1 LEGGT
6 PEREPAALPGRA
18 AAIHYGKANVTV
30 YRTYARP
37 LTGVAPIPESAF
49 AGRENVLFAVD
60 VDVDV
65 LGDNTLPAYTVGDNR
80 DVVATDTMKNFVQRA
95 ALEYAGATLEG
106 FLAFLGRRLLETYG
120 QMQALRLAGREV
132 PFAATPVPDD
142 PTGFAPSEVLFAR
155 TRGDHAT
162 ADLEVRRDGGGCG
175 GSRIVGHRCGQEGLQ
190 LIKVTGSAFTRFVRD
205 GFTTLPEQVDRPLYI
220 YLDVSWR
227 YANVADAVG
236 EDAGRYVPAEQMR
249 DLCQVTFH
257 HFVSQSI
264 QHLVHEMGQR
274 VLRRFPQLAEVSFE
288 AQNRLW
294 DTAAVSDD
302 GPRVKVYCDPRPP
315 YGRIGLTLTRRE

>member
-1 LEGGT
+1 VEGRT
-6 PEREPAALPGRA
+6 PGPEPAPLPGRA

-37 LTGVAPIPESAF
+37 LAGLAPIPESAF
-49 AGRENVLFAVD
+49 TGRENIHFAVD

-80 DVVATDTMKNFVQRA
+80 DVVATDTMKNFIQRA
-95 ALEYAGATLEG
+95 ALEYGGATLEG
-106 FLAFLGRRLLETYG
+106 FLAFLGRRFLETYD

-132 PFAATPVPDD
+132 PFAATPVPGAAS
-142 PTGFAPSEVLFAR
+142 GFVPSEVLFAR
-155 TRGDHAT
+155 TRGDDAT
-162 ADLEVRRDGGGCG
+162 AELEVHRDASGGS
-175 GSRIVGHRCGQEGLQ
+175 GSRIVGHRCGREGLQ

-205 GFTTLPEQVDRPLYI
+205 GYTTLPEQVDRPLYI

-227 YANVADAVG
+227 YADVADAVG
-236 EDAGRYVPAEQMR
+236 EDASRYAPAEQVR
-249 DLCQVTFH
+249 DVCLVTFH
-257 HFVSQSI
+257 RFVSQSI

-274 VLRRFPQLAEVSFE
+274 ILQRFPQLAEVSFE

-294 DTAAVSDD
+294 DTAGVSDAD
-302 GPRVKVYCDPRPP
+302 PRVKVYCDPRPP
-315 YGRIGLTLTRRE
+315 YGRIGLTLTRGE